1 MATVDPGPTSIRPL
15 TPESWPL
22 FEALVDRH
30 GGIFGG
36 CWCTYFHPDCA
47 ERGPGAEGN
56 RVYKRQLVEQGVAR
70 AALVIRDGA
79 DGEEAVAW
87 AEFGTPEQLPGLHH
101 LTQYLADLDAEGER
115 EPDYR
120 VTCIFVDRRYRRHG
134 LVTRALDGALDL
146 IAQDGGG
153 VVEGYPHVPR
163 EKKVSASFLYNGT
176 QSVYE
181 RAGFAFVRPKGQVN
195 TVMRRE
201 VAPA

>member
-56 RVYKRQLVEQGVAR
+56 RVYKRQLVDQGVAR
-70 AALVIRDGA
+70 AALVIRAGEDS
-79 DGEEAVAW
+79 EEAVAW
-87 AEFGTPEQLPGLHH
+87 AEFGT
-101 LTQYLADLDAEGER
+101 
-115 EPDYR
+115 PDYR

-181 RAGFAFVRPKGQVN
+181 RAGFTFVRPKGQFN

>member
-1 MATVDPGPTSIRPL
+1 MATVDPGPTTIRPL
-15 TPESWPL
+15 SVESWGL
-22 FEALVDRH
+22 FDALVERH

-36 CWCTYFHPDCA
+36 CWCTYFHPDDG
-47 ERGPGAEGN
+47 ERAPGAEGN
-56 RVYKRQLVEQGVAR
+56 REFKRRLVEEGVAH
-70 AALVIRDGA
+70 AALVIREDA

-87 AEFGTPEQLPGLHH
+87 AEYGTPGQLPGLHH
-101 LTQYLADLDAEGER
+101 RQQYFADLENAGES

-120 VTCIFVDRRYRRHG
+120 VTCIFVDRRFRRHG
-134 LVTRALDGALDL
+134 LVTRALDGALAL

-181 RAGFAFVRPKGQVN
+181 RAGFEFVRSKGRFN
-195 TVMRRE
+195 TVMRRV
-201 VAPA
+201 VAPV